1 MAKINEMLKGL
12 REHTGKKPVIYTDIN
27 FHEDVLEGELNDHPF
42 WLRSTAAPLAIEDAV
57 PTSFGDLAAG
67 VALVDGG
74 DTFAALR
81 LKAAEV
87 DAHALG
93 QHEVALFGPVGAQ
106 PFEVFRGVQ
115 GVVRHVHA
123 LPDLTVLGPGLLL
136 AGGGVYDRYPLAVLV
151 I

>member
-1 MAKINEMLKGL
+1 M
-12 REHTGKKPVIYTDIN
+12 
-27 FHEDVLEGELNDHPF
+27 
-42 WLRSTAAPLAIEDAV
+42 

-74 DTFAALR
+74 DTFDALR
-81 LKAAEV
+81 LKAAVV

-106 PFEVFRGVQ
+106 PFEEFLGIQ

-123 LPDLTVLGPGLLL
+123 LPDLAVPGPGLLL

-151 I
+151 ERVFSASLRSPFAGLRVDAPVGDEDMRMRLFPALSVWMA

>member
-1 MAKINEMLKGL
+1 MA
-12 REHTGKKPVIYTDIN
+12 
-27 FHEDVLEGELNDHPF
+27 
-42 WLRSTAAPLAIEDAV
+42 
-57 PTSFGDLAAG
+57 
-67 VALVDGG
+67 VAMRRLI
-74 DTFAALR
+74 ALR
-81 LKAAEV
+81 MLCPPRLVISRLAWPSWMVGIRSMPAPQAAVV

-106 PFEVFRGVQ
+106 PFEEFRGVQ

>member
-1 MAKINEMLKGL
+1 M
-12 REHTGKKPVIYTDIN
+12 
-27 FHEDVLEGELNDHPF
+27 
-42 WLRSTAAPLAIEDAV
+42 

-74 DTFAALR
+74 DTFDALR
-81 LKAAEV
+81 LKAAVV

-106 PFEVFRGVQ
+106 PFEEFRGVQ

-136 AGGGVYDRYPLAVLV
+136 AGGGVYDRYPLAVLL